1 MIVKKVSN
9 PKKSASKSVRVTGL
23 VNYISGP
30 ERENGLEKCIHREAM
45 NFLTNAHRA
54 QIAEMTA
61 LSEESIRSK
70 DPVDH
75 WVISWRPEERP
86 TVEQAREAVDIFVNQ
101 CGLEGHQF
109 VWGLHDDTQN
119 MHVHIAINRVHPDTE
134 KVVKINK
141 GFDKEAGQQAGALIE
156 HAHGWKPAEGSRYE
170 VINGKPTRREHRVDK
185 LLEPSTKARDME
197 MRTGEKSAQRIGIE
211 DVAPIIST
219 ARSWRELHD
228 KLHTIG
234 MSYEQS
240 GSGAIIRIGDVTVK
254 ASSVDRK
261 ASLSALQKRLGVFAS
276 GATECVTPD
285 LSNLSTQQMNKGIE
299 HVLRT
304 KNSHKDNL
312 NYLAYPEHDPNG
324 SPAQRRGGLYELSY
338 VSLDDDRQISE
349 RLLQDTIHDS
359 MGNPQSWQDSDLRR
373 TISSGRSGGIVE
385 HHVTK
390 PLKENQPGWND
401 YQTIKAEIQAKGE
414 AIKEKRTKLKEQHK
428 LNFANFKAAHKL
440 ERDALLPKLRNNPDR
455 LQREKILLLKK
466 QLNARAQVLDMHKSD
481 LKRLKFPKLLDYAS
495 WLEVQKTKAGVEE
508 ESDFTITAIGFEK
521 LNEDYFDI
529 RDFTP
534 EVSIFTGNVR
544 FNNKRGEHAFTV
556 TDKNIKVKLD
566 RDPVAVLAALQMAT
580 ARYGKLTLT
589 GDAAFQKLCVDLA
602 VTHGFN
608 FADAKLNEA
617 VKAQRE
623 PNKTFTAKVSQKEPA
638 SVQPNPTQAQSAADA
653 AVAPEALVPI
663 SDEEMVL
670 NHNAVESPTNTAIG
684 RVVEVNGKNVVINAG
699 RKNIYIKDVEGSE
712 RLIEGDLVDIHKG
725 KIFEKT
731 MKEKGSHE
739 R

>member
-23 VNYISGP
+23 ANYITEP
-30 ERENGLEKCIHREAM
+30 ERENGLEKCIHHEAM
-45 NFLTNAHRA
+45 NFLTDTHHA
-54 QIAEMTA
+54 QIAEMIA

-70 DPVDH
+70 DPIDH

-86 TVEQAREAVDIFVNQ
+86 TVEQAREAVNIFVKQ

-109 VWGLHDDTQN
+109 IWGLHDDTEN
-119 MHVHIAINRVHPDTE
+119 MHVHIAINRVHPDTG

-141 GFDKEAGQQAGALIE
+141 GFDKEAGQQAAALIE

-170 VINGKPTRREHRVDK
+170 IINGKPIRRGLDVDK

-197 MRTGEKSAQRIGIE
+197 MRTGEKSAQRVGIE
-211 DVAPIIST
+211 DAAPIITS

-228 KLHTIG
+228 NLHAIG

-261 ASLSALQKRLGVFAS
+261 ASLSALQKRLGVFAT

-285 LSNLSTQQMNKGIE
+285 LSNLSTQQLNKGIE

-304 KNSHKDNL
+304 SSGHKANL
-312 NYLAYPEHDPNG
+312 NYLSYPEHDPNG

-349 RLLQDTIHDS
+349 RILQDSIHDRL
-359 MGNPQSWQDSDLRR
+359 GNPQFWQDTNLRR
-373 TISSGRSGGIVE
+373 TISSGGGSGIVDR
-385 HHVTK
+385 HISK
-390 PLKENQPGWND
+390 PLKENQPGWNE
-401 YQTIKAEIQAKGE
+401 YQIIKAEIKAKSE

-428 LNFANFKAAHKL
+428 LKFADFKATQKL
-440 ERDALLPKLRNNPDR
+440 ERDALFPKFRNNPNK
-455 LQREKILLLKK
+455 LQREKTLLLKT
-466 QLNARAQVLDMHKSD
+466 QLNERAHVLEMHKSA
-481 LKRLKFPKLLDYAS
+481 LEKLKFPKLLDYAS
-495 WLEVQKTKAGVEE
+495 WLEVQKTKAGIEE
-508 ESDFTITAIGFEK
+508 ESDFTITAIGFKK

-534 EVSIFTGNVR
+534 EISIFTGNVR
-544 FNNKRGEHAFTV
+544 FNNKLGEHAFTV

-566 RDPVAVLAALQMAT
+566 RDPVAVLAALQMAS
-580 ARYGKLTLT
+580 AKYGKLTLT
-589 GDAAFQKLCVDLA
+589 GDAAFQALCIQLA
-602 VTHGFN
+602 ATHGFS
-608 FADAKLNEA
+608 FADDALNEA

-623 PNKTFTAKVSQKEPA
+623 LNKVSTAPPTVNQ
-638 SVQPNPTQAQSAADA
+638 TQAKSAPEV
-653 AVAPEALVPI
+653 AVASEGLVAASDQDIALK
-663 SDEEMVL
+663 
-670 NHNAVESPTNTAIG
+670 HNAVESPTSTAIG
-684 RVVEVNGKNVVINAG
+684 RVVEVNGQSVVINAG
-699 RKNIYIKDVEGSE
+699 RKNTYIKNVEGSE
-712 RLIEGDLVDIHKG
+712 RLIVGDLVDIRKG
-725 KIFEKT
+725 KIFEKLI
-731 MKEKGSHE
+731 KEKGSHE
-739 R
+739 K